1 MMKDSDLK
9 AFMHKLEYHFR
20 DQNLI
25 EEAFRHSSYVNEQ
38 AGETFRDNERFEF
51 LGDAVINLI
60 VGHILMERFPDIK
73 EGELSRM
80 RANLVN
86 ETQLAGIA
94 RMIDVGPYIKL
105 GKGELQTNG
114 REKNSILADTFEA
127 VIAAVYLDGGFDAAF
142 AVIDTHLAPLLDAID
157 APFAKQDYK
166 SRLQELIQMTQ
177 RQMPVYSVI
186 YENGPDHDK
195 TFGVQLVVRDLKTE
209 GTGKSKKLAEQDAAR
224 KALKFLRSE
233 QL

>member
-1 MMKDSDLK
+1 MTATDLSELQQ
-9 AFMHKLEYHFR
+9 KLCYEFKNI
-20 DQNLI
+20 DFLV
-25 EEAFRHSSYVNEQ
+25 ESLRHSSFVNENLELDIQ
-38 AGETFRDNERFEF
+38 DNERFEF

-142 AVIDTHLAPLLDAID
+142 TVMDTHLAALLDAID
-157 APFAKQDYK
+157 TP
-166 SRLQELIQMTQ
+166 
-177 RQMPVYSVI
+177 
-186 YENGPDHDK
+186 
-195 TFGVQLVVRDLKTE
+195 
-209 GTGKSKKLAEQDAAR
+209 
-224 KALKFLRSE
+224 
-233 QL
+233 

>member
-1 MMKDSDLK
+1 MKDSDLK